1 MTHELARAT
10 GRSNSGE
17 SIESCTT
24 QDIQKYG
31 LGLIVGRMTSEN
43 IARKGLIASLTG
55 SSFKIGTLSDRDGQ
69 RLKIGTNRLG
79 GRANDVGLAG
89 RFGA

>member
-55 SSFKIGTLSDRDGQ
+55 SSFKIGTLPDRDGQ
-69 RLKIGTNRLG
+69 RLKIGTN
-79 GRANDVGLAG
+79 
-89 RFGA
+89 